1 MELLKDYDCTILY
14 HPGKANVVAD
24 ALSRKSM
31 GSLAHIVEVR
41 RPVVKEFQDL
51 LASGVRFE
59 VAGTE
64 SLLAHVHAR
73 STLVYTIK
81 VTQSKDPHL
90 RKIVEETQAGKV
102 SDFVVDSEGVLHFW
116 DSPMCS

>member
-14 HPGKANVVAD
+14 HPCKANVVVD
-24 ALSRKSM
+24 ALSRKSI

-59 VAGTE
+59 VASTK
-64 SLLAHVHAR
+64 SLLTHVHAR
-73 STLVYTIK
+73 STLVDTIK
-81 VTQSKDPHL
+81 VT
-90 RKIVEETQAGKV
+90 
-102 SDFVVDSEGVLHFW
+102 
-116 DSPMCS
+116 